1 MCKLGKGSDNMTKL
15 QSILKEVAV
24 SEVAVSNNKVE
35 QKAARAL
42 KERITHAL
50 FEALSSIADNE
61 IQVVRTKAGVAIAID
76 NEGAGFIPVEVSAVI
91 KNLDYDAADE
101 AEAYQEYLAEQKAK
115 ADEKAKA
122 KAAKVAKDKAARE
135 AKAKAKAEQ
144 A

>member
-1 MCKLGKGSDNMTKL
+1 MTKL
-15 QSILKEVAV
+15 QTLLKEVAGAQ
-24 SEVAVSNNKVE
+24 VAVSNNKVE
-35 QKAARAL
+35 QKAARIL
-42 KERITHAL
+42 KERITQAL
-50 FEALSSIADNE
+50 YEALASIADDE
-61 IQVVRTKAGVAIAID
+61 VKVVRTKGGVGIAID

-91 KNLDYDAADE
+91 KNLDFDVMDE
-101 AEAYQEYLAEQKAK
+101 ADAYQDYLAEQKAK